1 MRKSLLLGITCLLSI
16 PSAHALSFQN
26 FVKCVGAQGNG
37 PVCQLDAGSY
47 PVSQT
52 IQIGRSNFT
61 IEGTLHNS
69 SRATTLMRAP
79 GFEDALFTDVN
90 SISTPL
96 KQITIRDLTFD
107 GDRARN
113 SDPYYSYSPEVSIFT
128 ITQLQ
133 VLNSGFINSPNIG
146 LALYGA
152 GTSYVVISHSYFS
165 NPVIY
170 GLWSDATGD
179 NSNLTYLDCP
189 TKQFVHHVTV
199 TNSRFENAGE
209 PAILGN
215 FINLQLLENVFT
227 NNHSN
232 SIPFNDDGGQIDLTV
247 CSQNAFIAKNTF
259 QDGSVSPNGHVA
271 SGIELH
277 GTDIQIIDNTVKYNS
292 GGGIGMDGV
301 QHVYIANWDPNTGSF
316 GNGGSGIEIGHSSA
330 TVRATKW
337 ITIESAISTGNA
349 QWGIWSD
356 TSNTTPDQ
364 PVSNLTI
371 SDSCL
376 SGNAWGP
383 TFLINPGYNVTA
395 QNNLTSGC
403 GPK

>member
-1 MRKSLLLGITCLLSI
+1 MRKLLLPSIAFLLSI
-16 PSAHALSFQN
+16 PSARALSFRD
-26 FVKCVGAQGNG
+26 FVRCVSAQGKNA
-37 PVCQLDAGSY
+37 VCQLDPGSY

-69 SRATTLMRAP
+69 SRETTLMRAP
-79 GFEDALFTDVN
+79 GFEDALLTDVN
-90 SISTPL
+90 SIATPL
-96 KQITIRDLTFD
+96 RLITIRDLTFD

-113 SDPYYSYSPEVSIFT
+113 SNPYYSYNPELSIFT
-128 ITQLQ
+128 IEQLQ
-133 VLNSGFINSPNIG
+133 VLNSGFINSLNIG

-152 GTSYVVISHSYFS
+152 GTSYVVINQSYFN

-179 NSNLTYLDCP
+179 NGNLTYLDCP
-189 TKQFVHHVTV
+189 TTQFVHHVTV

-215 FINLQLLENVFT
+215 FIDLQLLENVFT

-247 CSQNAFIAKNTF
+247 CSQNAVISRNTF
-259 QDGSVSPNGHVA
+259 QDGSASFNGHVA
-271 SGIELH
+271 DGIELH
-277 GTDIQIIDNTVKYNS
+277 GTNITLIDNTVKNNS
-292 GGGIGMDGV
+292 GGGISMDGV
-301 QHVYIANWDPNTGSF
+301 QHIYIANWDPHTGSF
-316 GNGGSGIEIGHSSA
+316 GNGHSGIEIAHSSS
-330 TVRATKW
+330 TFRQTKW
-337 ITIESAISTGNA
+337 VTVESAISTGNA

-356 TSNTTPDQ
+356 TSNTTPTE
-364 PVSNLTI
+364 PVGDLTV

-376 SGNAWGP
+376 SGNSFGP
-383 TFLINPGYNVTA
+383 TFLV
-395 QNNLTSGC
+395 NLGADVSLQKVSGC
-403 GPK
+403 TPK